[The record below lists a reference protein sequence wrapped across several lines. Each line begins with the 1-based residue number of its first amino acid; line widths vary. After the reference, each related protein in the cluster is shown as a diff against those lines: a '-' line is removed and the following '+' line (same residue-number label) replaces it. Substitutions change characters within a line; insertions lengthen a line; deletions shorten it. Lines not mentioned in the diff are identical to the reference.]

1 MPGQGVDEGQ
11 SESQGESQGEDQDE
25 GQRVRVKVIVGVGV
39 RVMVRER
46 VKVRIRA
53 RARGEEGTCG
63 ALEERS
69 EAGAAAGR
77 ERAEPRV
84 VSEGVHGGEA
94 GAVLEG

>member
-1 MPGQGVDEGQ
+1 M
-11 SESQGESQGEDQDE
+11 
-25 GQRVRVKVIVGVGV
+25 KVIVGVGV

-46 VKVRIRA
+46 VKVRIRV

-77 ERAEPRV
+77 ERSEPRV
-84 VSEGVHGGEA
+84 VSESVHGGEA
-94 GAVLEG
+94 GAVLEGQLQEAVPLLQHQIRPTRPAVAW